1 MAGLY
6 VHIPFCRKKCIY
18 CDFYSLGSKNAPWQD
33 FVDALIAEFIKRKH
47 ELTENI
53 STLYI
58 GGGTPSQMP
67 VDLLQQLIDTIKK
80 ECGELWAVDEFTVE
94 VNPDDVSPDLAFAL
108 LESGVNRVSM
118 GIQSFVDDELKK
130 INRRHSAYQAV
141 EAYKTLSIIPNRSL
155 DLIFGLPGQTLQ
167 SWEKSLRK
175 IIELRPNHISAYS
188 LMYEEGTPIY
198 IMREQE
204 RIREISDDL
213 SVEMFKR
220 MITELRKS
228 GYVQYEISNFALPS
242 YESKHN
248 SRYWSGTPYLGL
260 GPAAHSYDG
269 RRIRRNNIASVN
281 SYIDYYLNNTVSSD
295 CFYNEEILSEEELYN
310 EYVMTHL
317 RTMKGID
324 MLQFKAKFGEERYNY
339 LLRYAQRHINNHTL
353 IQDANNLHLSDSG
366 ILISDDIFSD
376 LMIVA

>member
-376 LMIVA
+376 LMIVT

>member
-67 VDLLQQLIDTIKK
+67 IDLLQRLIDTIKK

-94 VNPDDVSPDLAFAL
+94 VNPDDVSSDLAFAL

-118 GIQSFVDDELKK
+118 GIQSFVEDELKK

-198 IMREQE
+198 IMREQG

-228 GYVQYEISNFALPS
+228 GYVQYEISNFALPG

-248 SRYWSGTPYLGL
+248 SSYWSGTPYLGL

-339 LLRYAQRHINNHTL
+339 LLKYAQRHINHHTL
-353 IQDANNLHLSDSG
+353 IHDANNLRLSDSG

-376 LMIVA
+376 LMIVT